1 MVGIKFVGSGGQGVI
16 LAGLILGKAAAI
28 YEKKEAVFTESY
40 GAETRGG
47 FSSSSVVISDEKIDY
62 PYVLQPDILVAFS
75 QQGYDSASDTLKSS
89 GILIYENDLVNP
101 KKVEKMYGIP
111 ATRLAREKFNKTTSV
126 NMIMLGFL
134 VARTGIVSKESLIR
148 AVEESVPRGTEKEN
162 LDAVRLG
169 YNYSSQ

>member
-62 PYVLQPDILVAFS
+62 PYVLEPDILVAFS
-75 QQGYDSASDTLKSS
+75 QQGYDSALGTLKST
-89 GILIYENDLVNP
+89 GILIYESELVKP
-101 KKVEKMYGIP
+101 RETERIYGIP

-134 VARTGIVSKESLIR
+134 VAKTNVVSKESLIR

-169 YNYSSQ
+169 YNYQ